1 MNDDE
6 VDEIAK
12 VWGLGEGQ
20 VKPSATIHELKPAKK
35 EPSTGKQPYVAFT
48 NKDKVYAFTI
58 VSQSPRLEYSFFYQN
73 LVQLVVNAPEADFL
87 SVMTSSAFIRISGRN
102 LKPIATALKMRTC
115 DTITQYSPE
124 LFLSPD
130 DNSAP
135 FVESVEVTTP
145 DPQPAKKPQRV
156 TKREEKQETQDA

>member
-1 MNDDE
+1 MSDD
-6 VDEIAK
+6 VDGITKLWSIEE
-12 VWGLGEGQ
+12 GEA
-20 VKPSATIHELKPAKK
+20 KPSATIHELKPPKK
-35 EPSTGKQPYVAFT
+35 EQPTGKPSYEAFT

-87 SVMTSSAFIRISGRN
+87 SVMTSSAFIRITGRN

-124 LFLSPD
+124 LFLPPD
-130 DNSAP
+130 DNTAP
-135 FVESVEVTTP
+135 FIESVEVTTP
-145 DPQPAKKPQRV
+145 DPQPAKKLERGSKPEV
-156 TKREEKQETQDA
+156 KREKQEA